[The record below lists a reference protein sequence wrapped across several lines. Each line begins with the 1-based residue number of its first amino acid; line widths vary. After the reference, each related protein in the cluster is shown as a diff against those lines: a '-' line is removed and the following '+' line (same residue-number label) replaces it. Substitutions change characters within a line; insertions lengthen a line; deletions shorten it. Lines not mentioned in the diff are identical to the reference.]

1 MSIIRRP
8 TSRDLNLLLDLYNYR
23 VLTTSQIK
31 RRYYPDSKTYVN
43 KRLHLMRKSGYIATE
58 SYPRIDRKGFAY
70 HQITDT
76 GISLLREYGY
86 DCPMRSDSLRVT
98 QQMLPYLFDA
108 NEIMIQLVP
117 YGWRMKDSRQVKHDY
132 NMNRGDY
139 IHGSLIAEDG
149 TEYGFYVLENN
160 TLAKNLEKIIQEIKT
175 TSSYDRGLT
184 DFIVFS
190 KGRDSLNHFVERA
203 NMETRNHKGE
213 ITRTKLRPSGSLC
226 VMPFKYALDY
236 LKSKLTDSYFF
247 EDVFRHKTA
256 PAHWL
261 SPSGK
266 NSFAFI
272 AEYCGE
278 EVYVVNMLDSDLTK
292 IDSIDH
298 YLNDLQRLER
308 FSDKKRKILVITEES
323 LLGFHKELIGAND
336 NIYYFAMRRKLITKT
351 IREKAEMKG
360 GY

>member
-1 MSIIRRP
+1 MRGDEMSIIRRP

-139 IHGSLIAEDG
+139 IHGSLIA
-149 TEYGFYVLENN
+149 
-160 TLAKNLEKIIQEIKT
+160 
-175 TSSYDRGLT
+175 
-184 DFIVFS
+184 
-190 KGRDSLNHFVERA
+190 
-203 NMETRNHKGE
+203 
-213 ITRTKLRPSGSLC
+213 
-226 VMPFKYALDY
+226 
-236 LKSKLTDSYFF
+236 
-247 EDVFRHKTA
+247 
-256 PAHWL
+256 
-261 SPSGK
+261 
-266 NSFAFI
+266 
-272 AEYCGE
+272 
-278 EVYVVNMLDSDLTK
+278 
-292 IDSIDH
+292 
-298 YLNDLQRLER
+298 
-308 FSDKKRKILVITEES
+308 
-323 LLGFHKELIGAND
+323 
-336 NIYYFAMRRKLITKT
+336 
-351 IREKAEMKG
+351 
-360 GY
+360 